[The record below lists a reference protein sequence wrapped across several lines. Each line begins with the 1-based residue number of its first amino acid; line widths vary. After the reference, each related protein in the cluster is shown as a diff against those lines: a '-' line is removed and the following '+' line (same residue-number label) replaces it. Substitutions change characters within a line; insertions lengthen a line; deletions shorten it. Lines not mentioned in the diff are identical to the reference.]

1 MTRRTILFWGIFN
14 LFHEKHEKSIFLEAN
29 FLAKHSK
36 EDGDWECQMII
47 LVLPKEIFSDSRSCK
62 TRNSR
67 KYKIQYERKLKIF
80 HSLRYVT

>member
-14 LFHEKHEKSIFLEAN
+14 LFHEKHEKPIFLEAN

-47 LVLPKEIFSDSRSCK
+47 LVLPKKSSRTQNLVKPK
-62 TRNSR
+62 TRESTKYSTSENSE
-67 KYKIQYERKLKIF
+67 YFI
-80 HSLRYVT
+80 HYVT